1 MYYTI
6 IRTITSLSLL
16 AAVLT
21 FSCATAADN
30 MRPVITPKTPHMHF
44 KDYKSFIP
52 KLHLLQAN
60 QVNEL
65 PYIVGIEE
73 DTLMA
78 TPGDLIY
85 VRGLNSYRGRKYDII
100 RPDDRYY
107 DHDTGELLGISGVHI
122 GTATTLGGDDPKTM
136 RVESIQVEVRRGDLL
151 LPARKSALAKGLKH
165 PKGPRHRVAGHVIDT
180 IHGVIR
186 ASHYEV
192 VVIDRGS
199 RDGLKPGDILA
210 VNSPSRQAVDQ
221 YTKHPPL
228 PTSGDPI
235 SAQVVY
241 TPHEEFL
248 ESYEGQ
254 KGNMGGIV
262 VDTAVEVTRLPQES
276 IGHVLVFQTH
286 ERVSFAMI
294 TNASRAISVGHIV
307 TNPIVRPPRH

>member
-1 MYYTI
+1 MHHDI

-21 FSCATAADN
+21 FSCATAADSGAS
-30 MRPVITPKTPHMHF
+30 MRPVTTPKTPHMHF
-44 KDYKSFIP
+44 NQLKAFVP
-52 KLHLLQAN
+52 KLHLLQED
-60 QVNEL
+60 QIEEL

-78 TPGDLIY
+78 TTGDLIY

-100 RPDDRYY
+100 RPDDSYH
-107 DHDTGELLGISGVHI
+107 DHDTGELLGISGTHI
-122 GTATTLGGDDPKTM
+122 GTAVNLGGDDPKTM
-136 RVESIQVEVRRGDLL
+136 RIESIQVEARRGDLL
-151 LPARKSALAKGLKH
+151 IPARKPAHAKGVGH
-165 PKGPRHRVAGHVIDT
+165 PKAPKLRVAGHVIDT
-180 IHGVIR
+180 INGVIR

-210 VNSPSRQAVDQ
+210 VNSSSRQVVDQ
-221 YTKHPPL
+221 YAKPPPL

-235 SAQVVY
+235 SPQVIY
-241 TPHEEFL
+241 TPHNEFL

-254 KGNMGGIV
+254 QGNMGGIN
-262 VDTAVEVTRLPQES
+262 VDTAVEVVSLPQES

-294 TNASRAISVGHIV
+294 TNASRSILVGNLV
-307 TNPIVRPPRH
+307 TN